1 MRMPKLNATVHHIIF
16 AALKKEK
23 TMKPNPI
30 VRLTSQRARF
40 WAFILLMAAVCLLQ
54 GCAAPMD
61 ARKDAAF
68 QSYAYT
74 ADRPVVRPTRSLS
87 SFSDSLMCM
96 DRMLR
101 ESQLPTTLI
110 TSKQIPDFSSKV
122 PAATKDMI
130 ITALSQMSRLSNAFR
145 YVDYEVD
152 IARQDTV
159 QNLTTI
165 LLNNNQMQLQRPA
178 LYVSGAIAY
187 VDQNVV
193 NNRFD
198 VGASG
203 SRLDS
208 AYSQSRNA
216 TVIALELHLGDFRTR
231 TLIPGLDSANEVI
244 IGGGGQGLDV
254 AGRIG
259 TYGVKFNVGRDYALG
274 VGGALRTLV
283 DVAMIEMVGK
293 WARVPYWQCLTLD
306 QTHPDFQR
314 QMRDWYDEGS
324 SLVHNKLVQRSLV
337 SQGYLPNSGA
347 DFDQN
352 GAEWVSALGKFQ
364 VDSGMMVSGVVDFQ
378 TYERSLRNFVTLGA
392 DGKLAQIGWSSTHAQ
407 PLDSPVASARRS
419 PMAAVSAGYGG
430 KPLLRVID
438 MQIENVLLDRSAF
451 EVGEQVFLSAT
462 LSRSSYMYCFM
473 QEAAGSVVRLLPNV
487 TNPNALMSANQAIR
501 IPDWMSPTPG
511 FIMDATS
518 PGTERVACFATDED
532 MAKQLPALLLSPALV
547 ALPDVRDI
555 ETLTDAFA
563 ASSGSDAY
571 TRAMVQW
578 RVVPKRTVPL
588 AAASAPSSASAPSPA
603 SR

>member
-1 MRMPKLNATVHHIIF
+1 M
-16 AALKKEK
+16 K
-23 TMKPNPI
+23 TND
-30 VRLTSQRARF
+30 LFGQSSQRASRRI
-40 WAFILLMAAVCLLQ
+40 AGAVFAVVLLLQ
-54 GCAAPMD
+54 GCTTPMD
-61 ARKDAAF
+61 PRKDAAF

-74 ADRPVVRPTRSLS
+74 TDRPVVRPTRSLS

-187 VDQNVV
+187 VDQNVI

-203 SRLDS
+203 SRLDT

-244 IGGGGQGLDV
+244 IGGAGQGLDV

-259 TYGVKFNVGRDYALG
+259 NYGVKFNVGRDYSLG
-274 VGGALRTLV
+274 VGGALRTLI

-314 QMRDWYDEGS
+314 QMRDWYDQGS
-324 SLVHNKLVQRSLV
+324 PLVHNKLVQRSLV
-337 SQGYLPNSGA
+337 SQGYLPNSGV
-347 DFDQN
+347 DFDEN
-352 GAEWVSALGKFQ
+352 GPEFVSALGKFQ
-364 VDSGMMVSGVVDFQ
+364 ADSGMVVSGVVDFQ
-378 TYERSLRNFVTLGA
+378 TYERSLRNFVTLGK
-392 DGKLAQIGWSSTHAQ
+392 DGKLAQIGWSPTNAQ
-407 PLDSPVASARRS
+407 ALGVASVSSRRS
-419 PMAAVSAGYGG
+419 PMSSSLLGYGA
-430 KPLLRVID
+430 KPVIRTID
-438 MQIENVLLDRSAF
+438 MQIENVLVDRSAF

-462 LSRSSYMYCFM
+462 LSRASYLYCFM
-473 QEAAGSVVRLLPNV
+473 QEAAGSVVRLLPNA
-487 TNPNALMSANQAIR
+487 TNPNALLSANQAIR

-532 MAKQLPALLLSPALV
+532 LSPRLPTVLLSPALV
-547 ALPDVRDI
+547 ALPDVRGIDALN
-555 ETLTDAFA
+555 ETFA
-563 ASSGSDAY
+563 ASAGSDAY
-571 TRAMVQW
+571 TTASVQW
-578 RVVPKRTVPL
+578 RVVPKRSVSPTPVAVPPPQQHQPL
-588 AAASAPSSASAPSPA
+588 RVVRPSP
-603 SR
+603 